1 MTSKAFNFRRVCKIE
16 RDVYVLLQ
24 ANVLMGL
31 HRFSYL
37 VNGCEKILYVLFGFH
52 DDAHRD
58 CGESRTIHPLQ
69 TRKV

>member
-1 MTSKAFNFRRVCKIE
+1 
-16 RDVYVLLQ
+16 
-24 ANVLMGL
+24 
-31 HRFSYL
+31 L